1 MAVSGAFDY
10 AQAKQGTLPKPAGRI
25 TDLANVIDAGTE
37 SELDRRLDDLE
48 QKTSHEIAVVTVT
61 SLGGT
66 TVDDYAVRL
75 FKEWG
80 IGQAKQD
87 NGVLV
92 LVAPNER
99 EMRIE
104 VGYGLEG
111 ILPDGLAGE
120 IIRDNFIPRFRNNDY
135 NGGIRDGVLR
145 VADIVEKQ
153 QVLTPEELARFNQ
166 SNSGDE
172 MPMWALIP
180 FLGIFVTIGFGMMG
194 VGVRTKTAFPL
205 LFGSLFGGMPMLMSL
220 IAGLLGFSVLLAW
233 AIFMFIIGYRLGGRQ
248 SWRDSFRGTKGAAVF
263 TVAISMTCSVPDVL
277 EITTEEGKSVRF
289 ERTTS
294 GSYGPR
300 ATNVIVG
307 EADGLEP
314 RVASCTAVAP
324 ANFHRDAPLGHHFQ
338 PELIDLKEALS
349 RTREIV
355 EEVSYWPRCPMS
367 WDVQDK
373 RGVNYRYCARK
384 KGETVEPP
392 RPDDCGR
399 D

>member
-1 MAVSGAFDY
+1 VLLLCAVVSAE
-10 AQAKQGTLPKPAGRI
+10 QTLPKPAGRI

-37 SELDRRLDDLE
+37 SELDRRLDQLE
-48 QKTSHEIAVVTVT
+48 QTTSHEVAVVTVP

-66 TVDDYAVRL
+66 TVEDYAERL

-166 SNSGDE
+166 SSGNDFPE
-172 MPMWALIP
+172 WAIIP
-180 FLGIFVTIGFGMMG
+180 FFGLFVTIGFGMMG
-194 VGVRTKTAFPL
+194 IGLRTKTGFPL

-220 IAGLLGFSVLLAW
+220 AFIGTLALFTLLPW
-233 AIFMFIIGYRLGGRQ
+233 ALFVFVMGYRLGGREK
-248 SWRDSFRGTKGAAVF
+248 WRDAFRDTGDGTGSGGSGWKMGGGSSSSSSSSSGGSSSSFGGGSSGGGGA
-263 TVAISMTCSVPDVL
+263 
-277 EITTEEGKSVRF
+277 
-289 ERTTS
+289 S
-294 GSYGPR
+294 GR
-300 ATNVIVG
+300 
-307 EADGLEP
+307 
-314 RVASCTAVAP
+314 
-324 ANFHRDAPLGHHFQ
+324 
-338 PELIDLKEALS
+338 
-349 RTREIV
+349 
-355 EEVSYWPRCPMS
+355 W
-367 WDVQDK
+367 
-373 RGVNYRYCARK
+373 
-384 KGETVEPP
+384 
-392 RPDDCGR
+392 
-399 D
+399 